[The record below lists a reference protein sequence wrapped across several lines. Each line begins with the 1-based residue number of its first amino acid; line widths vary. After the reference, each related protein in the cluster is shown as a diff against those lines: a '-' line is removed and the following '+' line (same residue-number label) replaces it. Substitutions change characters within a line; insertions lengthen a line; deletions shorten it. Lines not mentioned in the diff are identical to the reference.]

1 MHPCGSGVEMGE
13 GIGDGVNVN
22 VGGWDVGV
30 FVGRTMRVDETVG
43 VIGAT
48 ARVNVKQLI
57 ENNVMDRYKAI
68 QPKRDVFISS
78 ILICTS
84 AKG

>member
-1 MHPCGSGVEMGE
+1 MGE

>member
-1 MHPCGSGVEMGE
+1 MGE
-13 GIGDGVNVN
+13 AIGDGVNVN

-43 VIGAT
+43 VVGAM